1 MSDPRGFD
9 PQGFDPRAEPSLDAI
24 RRSDGFID
32 ALASGRPVAPQ
43 DAVDADLA
51 ALLGG
56 WRDESRFPPSTGL
69 ISEADAI
76 AALNAGRAQ
85 SPVSSSREKWTAT
98 PTRSRRG
105 LSVVGAAAAAVMAIG
120 GFGAVVAGAGP
131 GDALYGLR
139 SMLFGAPKEVRDDQV
154 ALAART
160 EMNQVQDL
168 IARGDWAQ
176 AQDRLVAVSTQV
188 ATIEDGQQKQELLTQ
203 FNDLSAKVVERDP
216 AATAPPGIIYT
227 VPPLATDLVPAVAPP
242 TSTPSVP
249 PTDSAT
255 STPESA
261 TPTSATPTSATPTS
275 ATSGTPTSAPTT
287 SAPTTSTSG
296 TTATSAAPAT
306 TTATS
311 AAPVTTTTTAAPA
324 ATTATTA
331 APAATTATTAAPAA
345 TTATSAAPAATTAT
359 SAAPAAT
366 TATSAAPAATTAT
379 SAAPA
384 ATTATSAAPATT
396 TTAAQ
401 RAATTT
407 AASAAAP
414 ATQAE
419 TAQAET
425 AQAETAQ
432 AETAQAETAQAETP
446 ADTPAEVA
454 IEEAPVIATTTEA
467 VAPLPVPAG

>member
-261 TPTSATPTSATPTS
+261 TPTSATPTSAT
-275 ATSGTPTSAPTT
+275 SGTPTSAPTT

-324 ATTATTA
+324 ATTAT
-331 APAATTATTAAPAA
+331 
-345 TTATSAAPAATTAT
+345 SAAPAATTAT

-366 TATSAAPAATTAT
+366 TATSAAPAA
-379 SAAPA
+379 
-384 ATTATSAAPATT
+384 T

-425 AQAETAQ
+425 AQAET
-432 AETAQAETAQAETP
+432 P
-446 ADTPAEVA
+446 ADSPAEVA

>member
-366 TATSAAPAATTAT
+366 TATSAAPAATT
-379 SAAPA
+379 
-384 ATTATSAAPATT
+384 
-396 TTAAQ
+396 TAAQ

-414 ATQAE
+414 AT
-419 TAQAET
+419 QAET

>member
-9 PQGFDPRAEPSLDAI
+9 PRGFDPRGFDPRAEPSLDDV

-56 WRDESRFPPSTGL
+56 WRDESRFPPSAGL

-85 SPVSSSREKWTAT
+85 RPGSPLREKWTAA
-98 PTRSRRG
+98 PSRNRRG
-105 LSVVGAAAAAVMAIG
+105 LSVVGAAAAAVMCIG

-176 AQDRLVAVSTQV
+176 AQDKLVAVSTQV

-227 VPPLATDLVPAVAPP
+227 VPPSATDLVPAVAPP
-242 TSTPSVP
+242 TSTPNVPP

-261 TPTSATPTSATPTS
+261 TSTS
-275 ATSGTPTSAPTT
+275 ATSATSTSGTSTSAPTT
-287 SAPTTSTSG
+287 ATTGTTATTATTATSVAPAT

-311 AAPVTTTTTAAPA
+311 AAPT
-324 ATTATTA
+324 
-331 APAATTATTAAPAA
+331 
-345 TTATSAAPAATTAT
+345 
-359 SAAPAAT
+359 
-366 TATSAAPAATTAT
+366 ATTAT

-396 TTAAQ
+396 TPAATTPTSTAAPAAAATTTAAP

-414 ATQAE
+414 ETPAETQAETAQADTTQAE
-419 TAQAET
+419 TAQAEMP
-425 AQAETAQ
+425 
-432 AETAQAETAQAETP
+432 AETP
-446 ADTPAEVA
+446 ADSPAEVA
-454 IEEAPVIATTTEA
+454 TEEAPVVITTAETA
-467 VAPLPVPAG
+467 VPSPDPAG

>member
-384 ATTATSAAPATT
+384 ATT
-396 TTAAQ
+396 TAAQ

-414 ATQAE
+414 AT
-419 TAQAET
+419 QAET